1 MLKMAKRFTAAA
13 MTLVLSMGISF
24 TAMAAQSA
32 PQVQLNGKNL
42 TFTTAKP
49 LIRQGSLYLPA
60 RIFSDEIGAE
70 IVYDADTKI
79 TSITKD
85 STAVHFSVGSPDISI
100 TKDGIT
106 QVTKATAASLNIN
119 NQIYVPVRFAEQAF
133 GYSVNWDEDAQ
144 TAVIVD
150 KNTLLNQISGQFTL
164 MDNYMA
170 YSQAIAKDTYAIKG
184 SFQFNATSA
193 DSENGAI
200 KMEGNISGISNSD
213 VANMNMAL
221 KMDTE
226 VLKKLMDTET
236 KEDQTAV
243 ALLDSLKDIKMDII
257 FNTTTG
263 KYYVSSSIFANPMLK
278 AMGMDEN
285 TWYYFDL
292 NELFKQSG
300 QEISLDKLMAAAKS
314 GSFETYIKSYLDM
327 MPMDDVSSYQT
338 AQEFIDILNKF
349 FSDSAFKKEKNNYTA
364 NYTFRQ
370 DNTYVTLT
378 TTLTGKENIING
390 CIISMNV
397 KQDGKNML
405 TMNMTQDKLDTKM
418 NMNID
423 VPNLFSAS
431 LDMDMKME
439 KTTAQPMLNPPADS
453 KVVSINELLSPTS
466 VEVEAKEEI
475 ANVEPTVTEE
485 SAQNETVAETPAI
498 IGLA

>member
-1 MLKMAKRFTAAA
+1 MLKMAKRFTAVA

-24 TAMAAQSA
+24 TAMAAQSS
-32 PQVQLNGKNL
+32 PQVQLNGENL

-49 LIRQGSLYLPA
+49 VIRQGSLYLPA
-60 RIFSDEIGAE
+60 RSFSDGIGAE
-70 IVYDADTKI
+70 ITYDADTKI

-100 TKDGIT
+100 TKDGTT
-106 QVTKATAASLNIN
+106 QVAKATAASLNIN
-119 NQIYVPVRFAEQAF
+119 NQVYVPIRFAEQAF

-144 TAVIVD
+144 TAIIVD
-150 KNTLLNQISGQFTL
+150 KNSLLNQLSGQFTL
-164 MDNYMA
+164 MDQYMA
-170 YSQAIAKDTYAIKG
+170 YSQSIAKDTYAIKG
-184 SFQFNATSA
+184 SFHFSATSA

-200 KMEGNISGISNSD
+200 KMEGNITGISNAD

-226 VLKKLMDTET
+226 ILKKLMDDET
-236 KEDQTAV
+236 KDDATAV

-300 QEISLDKLMAAAKS
+300 QEFSLDALMAAAKS
-314 GSFETYIKSYLDM
+314 GSFETYIKAYLDT
-327 MPMDDVSSYQT
+327 MPMDSVNSYQT
-338 AQEFIDILNKF
+338 AQKFIDILNKF
-349 FSDSAFKKEKNNYTA
+349 FSDSAFKKENNNYVA
-364 NYTFRQ
+364 NYTFRE
-370 DNTYVTLT
+370 DNTYITLT
-378 TTLTGKENIING
+378 TTLTGTENVING

-397 KQDGKNML
+397 KDDGKDML
-405 TMNMTQDKLDTKM
+405 TMNITQDKLATKM

-423 VPNLFSAS
+423 IPDLFSAS

-439 KTTAQPMLNPPADS
+439 KTTAKPMLNPPAAS
-453 KVVSINELLSPTS
+453 KVVSINELLSPAS
-466 VEVEAKEEI
+466 VEVEATEKITDIKTDES
-475 ANVEPTVTEE
+475 VE
-485 SAQNETVAETPAI
+485 NEPVAETPA
-498 IGLA
+498 A